1 MFIPDTEVRLLS
13 NVPLSPNN
21 EHQMTF
27 PDKASQTSFFYNK
40 GTAANTFSDFTYVK
54 VDSTVQVPRGRDEL
68 YSVNYLMF
76 RNEYFTDKWFY
87 AFVTKLE
94 YVNPNMTKIHF
105 KLDVYQTWQ
114 FDLTFKPSYV
124 VREHRNRWNA
134 DGSPVVNT
142 VDEGLDYGSE
152 YETVKVEQYVPF
164 NDVFFLVIVS
174 QKRMDVNSKEI
185 EPNVNGS
192 IQPLTYYVHPFKLS
206 GAAASVTVDGMN
218 QTLSPVDE
226 VLKALYTSTEA
237 VGNIAALYITEYI
250 GHESLAFQMTE
261 FEPVNIQDSSGV
273 NFVTLRVKKMAGYRS
288 LEKNFGNKYSGFTS
302 VTESKLLMHPYTVTI
317 LTDLKGNHQEIKNE
331 YIKGQDLRITTKG
344 SIGTSNKVSYNV
356 TDYLIDSTIIN
367 SGEVSIE
374 NAIINNSPNDVPVI
388 TDLLAAYLQG
398 NRNQLENQKNSIVYN
413 GVMGTLSSAMGGIG
427 QAMARNPVGAVG
439 AVGGM
444 MNSSMSAYFQI
455 AGLNAKQKDLSTMPP
470 QLSKMGG
477 NTAYDYGNGI
487 KGLYI
492 VKKQI
497 TPEYQKKL
505 GDFFKMFGYKINEL
519 KIPNIKTRQHFNFVQ
534 TSAANIVGNIPHDD
548 LVQIK
553 DMFNKGVTLWHGD
566 WLGDY
571 SLSNGEV

>member
-1 MFIPDTEVRLLS
+1 MMFIPDTEVRLLS

-40 GTAANTFSDFTYVK
+40 GTFNFSDFTYVK
-54 VDSTVQVPRGRDEL
+54 ADSTIQVPRGRDEL
-68 YSVNYLMF
+68 YTVNYLMF
-76 RNEYFTDKWFY
+76 RNEYFTTKWFY
-87 AFVTKLE
+87 AYVTKLE

-105 KLDVYQTWQ
+105 ELDVYQTWQ
-114 FDLTFKPSYV
+114 FDIEFKPSYV

-134 DGSPVVNT
+134 DGSPVINT

-206 GAAASVTVDGMN
+206 GAAASVTIDGTP
-218 QTLSPVDE
+218 QTLDPVAD
-226 VLKALYTSTEA
+226 VLKSLYKSTET
-237 VGNIAALYITEYI
+237 VNNIAALYITEYI
-250 GHESLAFQMTE
+250 GVTSLNFSMSE
-261 FEPVNIQDSSGV
+261 FEPVTIQDPDES
-273 NFVTLRVKKMAGYRS
+273 FTTLRVKHKAGYS
-288 LEKNFGNKYSGFTS
+288 ALEHNFGNKYEGFTDVS
-302 VTESKLLMHPYTVTI
+302 ESKLLMHPYTVTV
-317 LTDLKGNHQEIKNE
+317 LTDLKGNHQELKNE

-344 SIGTSNKVSYNV
+344 SIGVSNKVAYHVS
-356 TDYLIDSTIIN
+356 DYLIDSSVIN
-367 SGEVSIE
+367 SGEVSLE
-374 NAIINNSPNDVPVI
+374 NAIINNSPNDVPII

-398 NRNQLENQKNSIVYN
+398 SRNQLENQKNSIVYN
-413 GVMGTLSSAMGGIG
+413 SIMGTLSSAMGGIG

-455 AGLNAKQKDLSTMPP
+455 QGLNAKQQDLSAMPP

-477 NTAYDYGNGI
+477 NTAFDYGNGI

-497 TPEYQKKL
+497 TVEYQKKL
-505 GDFFKMFGYKINEL
+505 GDFFKMFGYKVNEL
-519 KIPNIKTRQHFNFVQ
+519 KVPNLKTRAHYNFIQ
-534 TSAANIVGNIPHDD
+534 TSAANVKGNVPHDD
-548 LVQIK
+548 LVKIK
-553 DMFNKGVTLWHGD
+553 DMFNRGITLWHGD
-566 WLGDY
+566 WVGDY
-571 SLSNGEV
+571 SLPNGEV